1 MSIDFS
7 KIIGWNDRYGAL
19 AQVADASGRVL
30 WVLNTG
36 GNTGSGKIVLEVEK
50 ITADTYAGETTYTAE
65 EFLVLDIYP
74 KTKSSTVYVTYG
86 DLTKTL
92 TFSGTNAQ
100 QVYFG
105 TLYGVADEVETP
117 ANGELTIEGDC
128 EIFNVGTYT
137 YYNTATKKSSTTYCG
152 CIAGIVAWD
161 MWDGLT
167 AIPNNMF
174 RGCTKLKLN
183 NLPSGIISVG
193 SYAFSNCG
201 ILELSELPSGITSLG
216 ESCFYYCESITITEL
231 PNGITSIPE
240 MSFSHCTKITKMTI
254 HEGITTIE
262 DQAFNSCRQLVEVS
276 IPSSVT
282 SIGNDAFYSCENLA
296 RIYIFATTPPT
307 LGTNVFDY
315 TNECPIIVPAGCG
328 EAYKAATNWSGY
340 ADRIVEAS

>member
-1 MSIDFS
+1 MIDFS
-7 KIIGWNDRYGAL
+7 TLQGLSIPEGVVTQITDE
-19 AQVADASGRVL
+19 SGRVL

-117 ANGELTIEGDC
+117 ASGELTIEGDC

-137 YYNTATKKSSTTYCG
+137 YYNTATSKGSTAYCG
-152 CIAGIVAWD
+152 CIARVVEWNEWH
-161 MWDGLT
+161 MLT
-167 AIPNNMF
+167 DIPGNMF
-174 RGCTKLKLN
+174 YNCRNLTLDK
-183 NLPSGIISVG
+183 LPSNIIT
-193 SYAFSNCG
+193 
-201 ILELSELPSGITSLG
+201 IG
-216 ESCFYYCESITITEL
+216 ENAFYYCSKITLTEL
-231 PNGITSIPE
+231 PKGITSISSRAFYE
-240 MSFSHCTKITKMTI
+240 CDGITSMSI
-254 HEGITTIE
+254 HEGVTTIG
-262 DQAFNSCRQLVEVS
+262 QSAFGYCSGMKNVS

-282 SIGNDAFYSCENLA
+282 SIGSDAFLNCHNLENITVL
-296 RIYIFATTPPT
+296 ATTPPT
-307 LGTNVFDY
+307 LGGDYVLDGTNA
-315 TNECPIIVPAGCG
+315 CPIAVPAGCS
-328 EAYKAATNWSGY
+328 EAYKSAEKWSEY
-340 ADRIVEAS
+340 ADRIVEVS